1 MLIVNFEPKNN
12 LQLINSQIPSKPLLV
27 FSIVKKN
34 KNVNIN
40 Q

>member
-12 LQLINSQIPSKPLLV
+12 LQLINSQIPSKPLLT
-27 FSIVKKN
+27 FNTVKKN